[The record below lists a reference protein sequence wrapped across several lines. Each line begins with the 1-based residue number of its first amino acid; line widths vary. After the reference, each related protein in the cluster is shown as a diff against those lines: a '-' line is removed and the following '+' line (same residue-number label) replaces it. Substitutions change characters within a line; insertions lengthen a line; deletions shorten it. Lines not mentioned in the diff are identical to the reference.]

1 VDEFSASFKYQDF
14 PNLHVMAIRIAFS
27 LGLVAVFSIMV
38 ISATQQP
45 AFADRTIYFDKV
57 LDINKDSLEQVM
69 GDLKNMPKIFPD
81 FIESVEYSNNEEK
94 KLAKIALNL
103 NGFHVYPQIKYSQ
116 PSQGWHIVQV
126 VSGDLKGTKLFTK
139 FDETWGFDGSPNQGT
154 IVNIEMNLRYSG
166 ISSFLGIVSDK
177 TLEYSLDRFL
187 IQSVSFANS
196 NGENYSEDQDDD
208 KKADDEKKSKQQVV
222 KKSYR
227 KR

>member
-1 VDEFSASFKYQDF
+1 MV
-14 PNLHVMAIRIAFS
+14 IRIAFS

-45 AFADRTIYFDKV
+45 AFADRTIYFNKV
-57 LDINKDSLEQVM
+57 FDINKDSLEQVI
-69 GDLKNMPKIFPD
+69 GDLKNMPKVFPD

-103 NGFHVYPQIKYSQ
+103 NGFHIYPQIKYSQ
-116 PSQGWHIVQV
+116 PNQGWHIVQV

-139 FDETWGFDGSPNQGT
+139 FDETWGFDGTPNQGT
-154 IVNIEMNLRYSG
+154 IVNIELNLRYSG

-187 IQSVSFANS
+187 IESVSFANS
-196 NGENYSEDQDDD
+196 NGENYSEEQDSD
-208 KKADDEKKSKQQVV
+208 KKTDDEKKSKQKVV
-222 KKSYR
+222 KKGHR

>member
-1 VDEFSASFKYQDF
+1 MV
-14 PNLHVMAIRIAFS
+14 IRIAFS
-27 LGLVAVFSIMV
+27 LGFVAVFSIMV

-45 AFADRTIYFDKV
+45 AFADRTIYFNKV
-57 LDINKDSLEQVM
+57 FDINKDSLEQVM
-69 GDLKNMPKIFPD
+69 GDLKNMPKVFPG

-103 NGFHVYPQIKYSQ
+103 NGFHIYPQIKYSQ
-116 PSQGWHIVQV
+116 PNQGWHIVQV

-139 FDETWGFDGSPNQGT
+139 FDETWGFDGTPNQGT
-154 IVNIEMNLRYSG
+154 IVNIELNLRYSG

-208 KKADDEKKSKQQVV
+208 KKADDEKKSKQKVV
-222 KKSYR
+222 KKGHR